1 MTKREFLK
9 AAKSYKT
16 EGQINLTATIKHWIK
31 IGYEPASTVTAP
43 GQFARR
49 GGIIDIWPP
58 TELHPVRIELFGDQI
73 ESIRQFIPGSQR
85 TKNHLDRILVC
96 PAREFLK
103 PETSA
108 GEIEG
113 SSYSEFHIPLL
124 HPGAASIL
132 DYLPKDSLVIFD
144 NWQAFEEIVEYFE
157 EHAINLKE
165 EYLAEGLLEVDAP
178 NPYITLPE
186 IMDAIGSRTVLHLGP
201 SSSEADNDLA
211 YSFSTNPRFGGQ
223 LKPFI
228 EFIDTVLTD
237 PENTVIISRQAA
249 RLKDVWS
256 ESHIGTSPT
265 FIQGIIT
272 DGFCISRPAQPD
284 IRLLTDGEVFGWRR
298 PQPRRPQRPTI
309 QAPEADFADFEIND
323 LVVHI
328 DHGIGFFKG
337 FVTREISGVQNEY
350 LCLEYSEGDE
360 LFVPVHQSDRISR
373 YIGSRGHRPAISR
386 LSGLEWKRIKSKV
399 QNAVEAVAQDLL
411 ELYAKRHVSKGFS
424 FSDDTPWQKEL
435 EASFPYIETNDQLKV
450 LAEVKQDMERPI
462 PMDRLICGD
471 VGYGKTEIAL
481 RAAFKAVMSGKQVA
495 ILVPTTILAQ
505 QHFRTFRQRLAGFP
519 MRVEMLSRFR
529 TPAEQRRIIFDLS
542 IGKVDIVIGTHRLIQ
557 PDIEFS
563 DLGLVIIDEEQRFG
577 VAHKEH
583 LKKIRTEVD
592 VLTLTATPIPRT
604 LYMALTGIRDIST
617 INTPP
622 EERLPINTHVGPY
635 DPKLVRR
642 GILKELERGGQVFFV
657 HNRVQ
662 RSRLLAHK

>member
-1 MTKREFLK
+1 MSVTMPKREFLK
-9 AAKSYKT
+9 ASKSYKT
-16 EGQINLTATIKHWIK
+16 EGQINLSATINHWVK

-58 TELHPVRIELFGDQI
+58 TELHPVRIELFGDEI

-85 TKNHLDRILVC
+85 TENHLDRILVG

-103 PETSA
+103 PETPDS
-108 GEIEG
+108 ENEG
-113 SSYSEFHIPLL
+113 SSYSEFHIPVL
-124 HPGAASIL
+124 HPDAASIL

-144 NWQAFEEIVEYFE
+144 NWLAFEEIVEYFE
-157 EHAINLKE
+157 EHALNLKE
-165 EYLAEGLLEVDAP
+165 EYLAEGQLVEDIP

-186 IMDAIGSRTVLHLGP
+186 ILDAVGNRTILHLGP
-201 SSSEADNDLA
+201 SSSETDNDLA
-211 YSFSTNPRFGGQ
+211 YAFSTNPRFGGQ

-228 EFIDTVLTD
+228 EFVESVLTD

-256 ESHIGTSPT
+256 ESHMGISPT

-272 DGFCISRPAQPD
+272 DGFCISRPTQPD

-337 FVTREISGVQNEY
+337 FVTREIGGVQNEY
-350 LCLEYSEGDE
+350 LRLEYSEGDE

-373 YIGSRGHRPAISR
+373 YVGARGHRPTISR
-386 LSGLEWKRIKSKV
+386 LSGSEWKRIKSKV
-399 QNAVEAVAQDLL
+399 QKAVEAVAQDLL
-411 ELYAKRHVSKGFS
+411 ELYAKRHISTGFS

-435 EASFPYIETNDQLKV
+435 EASFPYIETDDQLKV
-450 LAEVKQDMERPI
+450 LADVKQDMERPI

-519 MRVEMLSRFR
+519 VQVEMLSRFR
-529 TPAEQRRIIFDLS
+529 TPAEQRHIIFDLS
-542 IGKVDIVIGTHRLIQ
+542 IGTVDIVI
-557 PDIEFS
+557 
-563 DLGLVIIDEEQRFG
+563 
-577 VAHKEH
+577 
-583 LKKIRTEVD
+583 
-592 VLTLTATPIPRT
+592 
-604 LYMALTGIRDIST
+604 
-617 INTPP
+617 
-622 EERLPINTHVGPY
+622 
-635 DPKLVRR
+635 
-642 GILKELERGGQVFFV
+642 
-657 HNRVQ
+657 
-662 RSRLLAHK
+662 